1 MSLSFALVIPTLN
14 AGERWRQSVSAIQ
27 SQSAL
32 PSKVLVIDSGSSDN
46 TVNIAQAA
54 GFDVR
59 IIASEEFG
67 HGKTRQLAVDNLAE
81 YEMLV
86 FMTQDAILADNKSLS
101 SLISLLV
108 TQQNIAAVC
117 GRQLPHADASLFAQH
132 LRTFNYP
139 PYSKISDSGDIAQRG
154 IRAAF
159 MSNSFAAYRR
169 SALMNVGGFPLNVI
183 MGEDTFVAAKM
194 LLQGY
199 QVAYCAEASVCHS
212 HNYRISED
220 FKRYFDT
227 GVFHARE
234 AWFLSALGKSSG
246 EGIRYVRSEYQ
257 YIRRNRPIL
266 LPQMC
271 LRILCKY
278 LAYQLGLREK
288 YIPLCIKKRI
298 SMNAT
303 YWKV

>member
-1 MSLSFALVIPTLN
+1 MSLPFALVIPTLN
-14 AGERWRQSVSAIQ
+14 AGERWQQSVSAIQ